1 MGREKVCMQALFM
14 STVKSSVN
22 ENILLK
28 EKNYIIERERERERK
43 LMLFI
48 NLNK

>member
-1 MGREKVCMQALFM
+1 M

-28 EKNYIIERERERERK
+28 EKNYIIERERERERES
-43 LMLFI
+43 
-48 NLNK
+48 